1 MKKLFLILTVM
12 MAVIISSNEAFAQK
26 KAKKVKLSQVEGE
39 FTTKELTLKPGT
51 YVFEVSNQS
60 VDKEV
65 GFVIAPVTSE
75 GKAGEHIQAGYLAKT
90 INKGET
96 SSSKEVNLTKGTY
109 KYFCPMNPTPEYT
122 LVVK

>member
-1 MKKLFLILTVM
+1 MKKVFLILTVM
-12 MAVIISSNEAFAQK
+12 MTVVISSNEVFAQK
-26 KAKKVKLSQVEGE
+26 KAKKIKLSQIEGE

-51 YVFEVSNQS
+51 YVFEVSNTS

-65 GFVIAPVTSE
+65 GFVIAPVTAE
-75 GKAGEHIQAGYLAKT
+75 GTAGEHITAGYLQKT
-90 INKGET
+90 IVKGET
-96 SSSKEVNLTKGTY
+96 SSSGEVTLAKGTY